1 MTTRNILFNGLVLG
15 SCLMGM
21 ASCIKKYDNPAE
33 GTMGAATYIYAIR
46 EAYRGSEIT
55 LNSSTLGGATQI
67 QGVVISDAT
76 AGNTEPGL
84 FFMQQTVAS
93 ANQVG
98 DITRGIALRMSSGNV
113 TWKTGDSLRINV
125 EGMKLDRIN
134 GRLTISG
141 VTDDRVTKLAENRTP
156 LVRYANLAML
166 DVMMPEF
173 ESSLVAVH
181 ADVKDYA
188 TGVLFGGERTL
199 SDNTGP
205 QFGLVT
211 RNEAAFAGAQTP
223 INAQFTGIPGYFN
236 ASGKDTTGAK
246 RILQLRNINDTAFLS
261 GAIYSNF
268 PENFEYPDAS
278 AKSSYNV
285 TATANNIDLAS
296 GNWKLQQAILGNTV
310 IRDKYNLPGKQCIRM
325 QQNLTTS
332 GFVQMNFD
340 VTEGASKVTVFYGKY
355 YTDPSSTFRLEYSVN
370 GGTTWITV
378 APNVSYMPDRGSLQ
392 ATFRVNVTGNVRFR
406 INKLGLGP
414 SSSTVFNGRLCLEDI
429 VVYKKL

>member
-1 MTTRNILFNGLVLG
+1 MKTRNILFNGLVLG
-15 SCLMGM
+15 SLVAGM
-21 ASCIKKYDNPAE
+21 ASCVKKYDNPAS
-33 GTMGAATYIYAIR
+33 GTMGSATYIYAVR
-46 EAYRGSEIT
+46 EAYRGNEIT
-55 LNSSTLGGATQI
+55 LGTSTLGGATQI
-67 QGVVISDAT
+67 QGVVISDQT
-76 AGNTEPGL
+76 AGNAEPGL
-84 FFMQQTVAS
+84 FFIQQTVAS

-98 DITRGIALRMSSGNV
+98 DITRGIALRMSSGNA
-113 TWKTGDSLRINV
+113 TWNIGDSLRIDV
-125 EGMKLDRIN
+125 DGMKLDRIN

-141 VTDDRVTKLAENRTP
+141 VTADRVTKLAENRVP
-156 LVRYANLAML
+156 LVRSANLAML
-166 DVMMPEF
+166 DVMMPQY

-181 ADVKDYA
+181 ADVKDYG
-188 TGVLFGGERTL
+188 TGVNFGGERTL

-205 QFGLVT
+205 QFGLLT
-211 RNEAAFAGAQTP
+211 RNEAAFANAQVP
-223 INAQFTGIPGYFN
+223 VNAQFTGIPGYFN
-236 ASGKDTTGAK
+236 ASGKDTIGAK

-261 GAIYSNF
+261 GVIYSNF
-268 PENFEYPDAS
+268 PESFEYPDAS

-310 IRDKYNLPGKQCIRM
+310 IRDKYNLPGKQCVRM

-332 GFVQMNFD
+332 GYVQMNFD

-370 GGTTWITV
+370 GGTTWV
-378 APNVSYMPDRGSLQ
+378 NVSPNVNFMPDRGSLQ

-406 INKLGLGP
+406 INKLGLG
-414 SSSTVFNGRLCLEDI
+414 SSSATVFNGRLCLEDI